1 MTTNLIR
8 LQYMVRC
15 MSVMAAFEILL
26 DFVSPALWILTT
38 PNSIIARVAS
48 LSSSSEVMG
57 GCWLIAA
64 AMVVPFV
71 VMQLAWPAY
80 KYRRP
85 VIKLCNYGNL
95 FGGLLWF
102 LMAFMARNLDYGYI
116 VPNFIVN
123 GMGSFFMAALLANSL
138 NNDQIE
144 FALLPRTKP

>member
-15 MSVMAAFEILL
+15 MSVMAAFEILM

-38 PNSIIARVAS
+38 PNSIIAKVAS

-57 GCWLIAA
+57 ACWLIAA

-71 VMQLAWPAY
+71 IMQLGWPAC
-80 KYRRP
+80 KWRRQI
-85 VIKLCNYGNL
+85 IKLCNYGNL

-116 VPNFIVN
+116 VHNFIVN

-144 FALLPRTKP
+144 FALLPRAKS